1 LRGRLLN
8 RKWQPFTKGFT
19 SKAVDTMKTI
29 TFSQATLEAMQE
41 EMKRD
46 ERVFVMGEDI
56 ARQGGIF
63 GQFKGL
69 PAQFGTGRVIDTPIT
84 ETAIV
89 GACVGAA
96 LAGMRP
102 VADMHFADFCGVC
115 FDEIYNQMAKIYYMF
130 GGQKPVSMVLRAPDG
145 LTNQAAAQ
153 HSQSLEAF
161 FMHIPGLK
169 VVIPSNPADAK
180 GLLKS
185 AIRDD
190 NPIMFFEHKALF
202 SMKGEVPEEEYL
214 TPIGKAKVVKE
225 GKDVTLVSY
234 SMMMNLSI
242 KAAEILEKEGISVEL
257 VDLRTISPIDRETI
271 LKSVEKTSRLAIA
284 HEAVKQGGV
293 GAEISAIVAEEAVDC
308 LDAPI
313 VRIGAPFTPVP
324 FARPLEQAYRITPEK
339 IAAAIRGMAW

>member
-1 LRGRLLN
+1 MRE
-8 RKWQPFTKGFT
+8 
-19 SKAVDTMKTI
+19 I
-29 TFSQATLEAMQE
+29 TFAQATLEAMEE
-41 EMKRD
+41 EMTRD

-63 GQFKGL
+63 GQFRGL
-69 PAQFGTGRVIDTPIT
+69 PEKFGHERVKDTPIS

-89 GACVGAA
+89 GSAIGAA

-102 VADMHFADFCGVC
+102 VADMHFADFMGVC
-115 FDEIYNQMAKIYYMF
+115 MDEIFNQMAKIHYMF
-130 GGQKPVSMVLRAPDG
+130 GGQRTVPMVLRAPDG
-145 LTNQAAAQ
+145 LINQAAAQ
-153 HSQSLEAF
+153 HSQSIEAW

-190 NPIMFFEHKALF
+190 NPVIYFEHKALF
-202 SMKGEVPEEEYL
+202 NIKGPVPDGEFL
-214 TPIGKAKVVKE
+214 TPIGKAKVVRE

-234 SMMMNLSI
+234 SFCMRHALA
-242 KAAEILEKEGISVEL
+242 AAEMLEKEGISVECI
-257 VDLRTISPIDRETI
+257 DLRTISPLDKETI
-271 LKSVEKTSRLAIA
+271 LLSAAKTSRLAIA

-293 GAEISAIVAEEAVDC
+293 GAEISAIVAEEGIDY

-339 IAAAIRGMAW
+339 IADAIRGVFGS

>member
-1 LRGRLLN
+1 MR
-8 RKWQPFTKGFT
+8 
-19 SKAVDTMKTI
+19 DI
-29 TFSQATLEAMQE
+29 TFSQATLEAMDE
-41 EMKRD
+41 EMSRD
-46 ERVFVMGEDI
+46 DTVFIMGEDI

-69 PAQFGTGRVIDTPIT
+69 PQKFGSDRVKDTPIT

-102 VADMHFADFCGVC
+102 IADMHFADFMGVC
-115 FDEIYNQMAKIYYMF
+115 MDEIFNQMAKIHYMF
-130 GGQKPVSMVLRAPDG
+130 GGQKTVPMVLRAPDG
-145 LTNQAAAQ
+145 LINQAAAQ
-153 HSQSLEAF
+153 HSQSLEAW
-161 FMHIPGLK
+161 FMHVPGLK

-190 NPIMFFEHKALF
+190 NPVIFFEHKALF
-202 SMKGEVPEEEYL
+202 RMSGPVPEEEYL
-214 TPIGKAKVVKE
+214 TPIGKAKVVRE

-234 SMMMNLSI
+234 SLCFNTCM
-242 KAAEILEKEGISVEL
+242 KAAEMLDKDGISVEC
-257 VDLRTISPIDRETI
+257 VDLRTISPIDRNTI
-271 LKSVEKTSRLAIA
+271 LESVAKTSRLAIA

-293 GAEISAIVAEEAVDC
+293 GAEISAIVAEEAIDY

-324 FARPLEQAYRITPEK
+324 FAKPLEQAYRITPEK
-339 IAAAIRGMAW
+339 VADAIRKMF

>member
-1 LRGRLLN
+1 MRE
-8 RKWQPFTKGFT
+8 
-19 SKAVDTMKTI
+19 I
-29 TFSQATLEAMQE
+29 TFAQATLEAMEE
-41 EMKRD
+41 EMTRD

-63 GQFKGL
+63 GQFRGL
-69 PAQFGTGRVIDTPIT
+69 PEKFGHERVKDTPIS

-89 GACVGAA
+89 GSAIGAA

-102 VADMHFADFCGVC
+102 VADMHFADFMGVC
-115 FDEIYNQMAKIYYMF
+115 MDEIFNQMAKIHYMF
-130 GGQKPVSMVLRAPDG
+130 GGQRTVPMVLRAPDG
-145 LTNQAAAQ
+145 LINQAAAQ
-153 HSQSLEAF
+153 HSQSIEAW

-190 NPIMFFEHKALF
+190 NPVIYFEHKALF
-202 SMKGEVPEEEYL
+202 NIKGPVPDGEFL
-214 TPIGKAKVVKE
+214 TPIGKAKVVRE

-234 SMMMNLSI
+234 SFCMRHALA
-242 KAAEILEKEGISVEL
+242 AAEMLEKEGISVECI
-257 VDLRTISPIDRETI
+257 DLRTISPLDKETI
-271 LKSVEKTSRLAIA
+271 LLSAAKTSRIAIA

-293 GAEISAIVAEEAVDC
+293 GAEISAIVAEEGIDY

-339 IAAAIRGMAW
+339 IADAIRGVFGS

>member
-1 LRGRLLN
+1 
-8 RKWQPFTKGFT
+8 
-19 SKAVDTMKTI
+19 MKTI

-41 EMKRD
+41 EMRRD
-46 ERVFVMGEDI
+46 ESVFVMGEDI
-56 ARQGGIF
+56 VRQGGIF

-69 PAQFGTGRVIDTPIT
+69 PAEFGDRIIDTPIS

-102 VADMHFADFCGVC
+102 VADMHFADFVGVC

-145 LTNQAAAQ
+145 LVNQAAAQ
-153 HSQSLEAF
+153 HSQSVEAF
-161 FMHIPGLK
+161 FLHIPGLK
-169 VVIPSNPADAK
+169 VVAPSNPADAK

-190 NPIMFFEHKALF
+190 NPVLYFEHKQLF
-202 SMKGEVPEEEYL
+202 PMKGEVPEGDHL
-214 TPIGKAKVVKE
+214 VPIGKAKVVKE
-225 GKDVTLVSY
+225 GKDVTLVSW
-234 SMMMNLSI
+234 SLTMNLAI
-242 KAAEILEKEGISVEL
+242 KAAQTLEKEGISVEL
-257 VDLRTISPIDRETI
+257 IDLRTISPLDKEAI
-271 LKSVEKTSRLAIA
+271 LNSVVKTSRLAIA

-293 GAEISAIVAEEAVDC
+293 GAEISAIVAEEALDC

-313 VRIGAPFTPVP
+313 VRVGAPFTPVP
-324 FARPLEQAYRITPEK
+324 FARTLEQAYRITPEK
-339 IAAAIRGMAW
+339 IAAGIRGMM